1 MDSVQKPDNKIKT
14 VIGVL
19 SGKGG
24 VGKSTVSFLLAVYL
38 KQLGYSVGVMDADIT
53 GPSMP
58 RLFNITK
65 APALQG
71 TEHAIEPYMTKR
83 GIPLISMNF
92 FLESEDKPVVWR
104 GPLLGKAVQQL
115 WEEVVWGE
123 LDYLII
129 DLPPGTADITLT
141 TMQSIPLNGLVFVST
156 PHDLVSVIVRKTIN
170 MAAQLSIPMLGI
182 VENMSYMKCPHCG
195 EKIDVFPGASDHPG
209 GLDLLLE
216 LPIAAPVAACNVTDI
231 KAQFP
236 DIDRDC
242 ETFARLVAEKAKK

>member
-1 MDSVQKPDNKIKT
+1 MDSVQKPDNKIKK

-65 APALQG
+65 APVLKG

-195 EKIDVFPGASDHPG
+195 EKIDVFPGASDHPA

-216 LPIAAPVAACNVTDI
+216 LPIAAPVASCNVTDI